1 MIYKSKCDFH
11 AKKLNFVTALFLNF
25 YFPKKIYSV
34 HNWTPFV
41 QNRTKMKKTN
51 ASILII
57 DDQEDILFASKVYLK
72 KYFENIH
79 TLNNPKKIVE
89 LLSKNAI
96 DVVLLDMN
104 YRIGFEDGREGL
116 YLLKEIKTLSP
127 KTVVILMTA
136 FGKVETAVEGLKSGA
151 FDYILK
157 PWENKKLLESVKQAV
172 DKSRKEQKKSK
183 EVEIDNGFFVGTS
196 EIIKKAYSLADKV
209 AKTDANVLIL
219 GENGTGKF
227 VMAHHIYSQ
236 SERKNNPFIAV
247 DLGSLNSNIFES
259 ELFGYAKGAFTDAKT
274 DTPGRFEMAQNGTIF
289 LDEIGNVPLHL
300 QSKLLQVI
308 QTKTVTRLGE
318 TKARPLNVRII
329 TATNLNLKLEVADK
343 NFREDLYYRINTMEI
358 VLPPLRERNEDK
370 IPLAEYLLDK
380 MIEKYGRS
388 EITFDKKVLEQIE
401 KHAWNGNIREMENKI
416 ERAVILCENNTITVS
431 DLDLE
436 TITSYDE
443 NPDDIQLSSVEKAT
457 IEKALL
463 KHSNNISKTA
473 DELGLS
479 RGSLY
484 RRLEKYNIN
493 IN

>member
-1 MIYKSKCDFH
+1 
-11 AKKLNFVTALFLNF
+11 
-25 YFPKKIYSV
+25 
-34 HNWTPFV
+34 
-41 QNRTKMKKTN
+41 MKKTN

-72 KYFENIH
+72 KYFENIY
-79 TLNNPKKIVE
+79 TLNNPKNIVE
-89 LLSKNAI
+89 LLAKNTI

-104 YRIGFEDGREGL
+104 YRIGFEDGKEGL

-172 DKSRKEQKKSK
+172 DKSRKDQKKLK
-183 EVEIDNGFFVGTS
+183 DHEPAEDFFIGNS
-196 EIIKKAYSLADKV
+196 EIIKKTYSLADKV

-227 VMAHHIYSQ
+227 VLAHHIYTQ

-259 ELFGYAKGAFTDAKT
+259 ELFGYAKGAFTDAKV

-329 TATNLNLKLEVADK
+329 TATNLNLKLEVEDK
-343 NFREDLYYRINTMEI
+343 TFREDLYYRINTMEI

-370 IPLAEYLLDK
+370 IPLAEYLLEK
-380 MIEKYGRS
+380 MIVKYGRD
-388 EITFDKKVLEQIE
+388 EITFDKKVFEQIE
-401 KHAWNGNIREMENKI
+401 KHAWKGNIREMENKI
-416 ERAVILCENNTITVS
+416 ERAVILCENNLITVS
-431 DLDLE
+431 DLDLNE
-436 TITSYDE
+436 ITTYDE
-443 NPDDIQLSSVEKAT
+443 NPDDIQLSTVEKAT
-457 IEKALL
+457 VEKALL
-463 KHSNNISKTA
+463 KNNNNISKTA
-473 DELGLS
+473 EELGLS

-493 IN
+493 P

>member
-1 MIYKSKCDFH
+1 
-11 AKKLNFVTALFLNF
+11 
-25 YFPKKIYSV
+25 
-34 HNWTPFV
+34 
-41 QNRTKMKKTN
+41 MKKTN

-57 DDQEDILFASKVYLK
+57 DDQEDILFASKMHLK
-72 KYFENIH
+72 KHFENIF
-79 TLNNPKKIVE
+79 TLNNPKNIVE
-89 LLSKNAI
+89 LLANNTI

-151 FDYILK
+151 FDYILR
-157 PWENKKLLESVKQAV
+157 PWENERLINVVKQAV
-172 DKSRKEQKKSK
+172 DKSRKEQKKPSVI
-183 EVEIDNGFFVGTS
+183 ESVDDFFVGNS
-196 EIIKKAYSLADKV
+196 DVIKKAYLLADKV

-219 GENGTGKF
+219 GENGTGKY
-227 VMAHHIYSQ
+227 VLSHHIHYQ
-236 SERKNNPFIAV
+236 SERKNNPFIHL

-259 ELFGYAKGAFTDAKT
+259 ELFGYVQGAFTDAKV

-318 TKARPLNVRII
+318 SKARPLNVRII
-329 TATNLNLKLEVADK
+329 TATNLNLKQEVVDK

-370 IPLAEYLLDK
+370 IPLANYLLRK
-380 MIEKYGRS
+380 MIDKYERE
-388 EITFDKKVLEQIE
+388 EITFDEEALEQFE

-416 ERAVILCENNTITVS
+416 ERAVILCEGNQITVS

-436 TITSYDE
+436 KIIAYQEIQD
-443 NPDDIQLSSVEKAT
+443 PIQLSVVEKIA
-457 IEKALL
+457 IEKILN
-463 KHSNNISKTA
+463 KNNNNISKTA
-473 DELGLS
+473 EELGLS
-479 RGSLY
+479 RASLY
-484 RRLEKYNIN
+484 RRLEKYNIKTN
-493 IN
+493 

>member
-1 MIYKSKCDFH
+1 
-11 AKKLNFVTALFLNF
+11 
-25 YFPKKIYSV
+25 
-34 HNWTPFV
+34 
-41 QNRTKMKKTN
+41 MKKTN

-72 KYFENIH
+72 KYFEEIY
-79 TLNNPKKIVE
+79 TLNNPKNIVE
-89 LLSKNAI
+89 LLSEKSI

-157 PWENKKLLESVKQAV
+157 PWENKKQIDSEKQAV
-172 DKSRKEQKKSK
+172 DKTKKQQKKQK
-183 EVEIDNGFFVGTS
+183 TDVIENDFFIGTS
-196 EIIKKAYSLADKV
+196 EIIKKAYLLADKV

-227 VMAHHIYSQ
+227 VLAHHIYTK

-259 ELFGYAKGAFTDAKT
+259 ELFGYAKGAFTDAKI

-329 TATNLNLKLEVADK
+329 TATNLNLKLEAADK

-370 IPLAEYLLDK
+370 IPLAEYLLEK
-380 MIEKYGRS
+380 MAEKYGRG

-416 ERAVILCENNTITVS
+416 ERAVILCENNLISVS

-436 TITSYDE
+436 IITPYDE
-443 NPDDIQLSSVEKAT
+443 SADDIQLSSVEKTA
-457 IEKALL
+457 IEKALF
-463 KHSNNISKTA
+463 KNGNNISKTA

-493 IN
+493 IS

>member
-1 MIYKSKCDFH
+1 
-11 AKKLNFVTALFLNF
+11 
-25 YFPKKIYSV
+25 
-34 HNWTPFV
+34 
-41 QNRTKMKKTN
+41 MKKTN

-72 KYFENIH
+72 KYFENIY
-79 TLNNPKKIVE
+79 TLNNPKNIVE
-89 LLSKNAI
+89 LLAKNTI

-104 YRIGFEDGREGL
+104 YRIGFEDGKEGL

-172 DKSRKEQKKSK
+172 DKSRKDQKKLK
-183 EVEIDNGFFVGTS
+183 DHEPAEDFFIGNS

-227 VMAHHIYSQ
+227 VLAHHIYSQ
-236 SERKNNPFIAV
+236 SERKNSPFIAV

-259 ELFGYAKGAFTDAKT
+259 ELFGYVKGAFTDAKV

-329 TATNLNLKLEVADK
+329 TATNLNLKLEVEDK
-343 NFREDLYYRINTMEI
+343 TFREDLYYRINTMEI

-370 IPLAEYLLDK
+370 IPLAEYLLEK
-380 MIEKYGRS
+380 MIVKYRRD
-388 EITFDKKVLEQIE
+388 EITFDKKVFEQIE
-401 KHAWNGNIREMENKI
+401 KHAWKGNIREMENKI
-416 ERAVILCENNTITVS
+416 ERAVILCENNLITVS
-431 DLDLE
+431 DLDLNE
-436 TITSYDE
+436 ITTYDE

-457 IEKALL
+457 VEKALL
-463 KHSNNISKTA
+463 KNNNNISKTA
-473 DELGLS
+473 EELGLS

-493 IN
+493 P